1 MLIRRFLRVK
11 VLQALYG
18 YFSGSYDDI
27 TKGEREMLRNID
39 KMERLYLYLFELLL
53 EIWDVSKKD
62 LEQGKTKRLPS
73 EEDLNPN
80 TRFVEN
86 RFLQILDAN
95 DELLKRREQAK
106 IHWKDE
112 FESIRK
118 LWKQIKASE
127 VFGKYMHQKESN
139 FEEDKKFILT
149 IYEDFIQEAE
159 FGSQMLEEESI
170 YWTVDLE
177 IAHISMAKTLG
188 SIQEKTKP
196 HHNFLSEIYRDPKD
210 DVRFIKEV
218 FRKTIINSEEYE
230 KLIGDRAR
238 NWETDRIAFIDM
250 IIMKMAL
257 CEFEFLDEIPTKVTI
272 NEYIE
277 LSKTFSSQNS
287 KSFVNGVLDKL
298 LEQFQKDG
306 RVKKMGRGLIG

>member
-1 MLIRRFLRVK
+1 MLNRRFLRVK

-106 IHWKDE
+106 IHWK
-112 FESIRK
+112 
-118 LWKQIKASE
+118 
-127 VFGKYMHQKESN
+127 
-139 FEEDKKFILT
+139 
-149 IYEDFIQEAE
+149 AE
-159 FGSQMLEEESI
+159 FGVHS
-170 YWTVDLE
+170 
-177 IAHISMAKTLG
+177 
-188 SIQEKTKP
+188 
-196 HHNFLSEIYRDPKD
+196 
-210 DVRFIKEV
+210 
-218 FRKTIINSEEYE
+218 
-230 KLIGDRAR
+230 
-238 NWETDRIAFIDM
+238 
-250 IIMKMAL
+250 
-257 CEFEFLDEIPTKVTI
+257 
-272 NEYIE
+272 
-277 LSKTFSSQNS
+277 
-287 KSFVNGVLDKL
+287 
-298 LEQFQKDG
+298 
-306 RVKKMGRGLIG
+306 